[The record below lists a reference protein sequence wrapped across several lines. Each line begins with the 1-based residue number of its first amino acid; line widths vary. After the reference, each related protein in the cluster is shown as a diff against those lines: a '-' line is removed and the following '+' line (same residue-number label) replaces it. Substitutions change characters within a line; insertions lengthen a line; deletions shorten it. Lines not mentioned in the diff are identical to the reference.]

1 VDGEHKNM
9 SPYQFVNEVN
19 CKLYMEGY
27 IMNIHSYLSVSINK
41 NLLFHKNIAQ
51 SHGIF
56 HIFKLDTSK
65 RKSISEVREKFSML
79 GVLQT
84 SFLVLLREILID
96 ELFDCVENPSKQ
108 IREKRSS

>member
-1 VDGEHKNM
+1 
-9 SPYQFVNEVN
+9 
-19 CKLYMEGY
+19 
-27 IMNIHSYLSVSINK
+27 
-41 NLLFHKNIAQ
+41 
-51 SHGIF
+51 
-56 HIFKLDTSK
+56 
-65 RKSISEVREKFSML
+65 VREKFSML